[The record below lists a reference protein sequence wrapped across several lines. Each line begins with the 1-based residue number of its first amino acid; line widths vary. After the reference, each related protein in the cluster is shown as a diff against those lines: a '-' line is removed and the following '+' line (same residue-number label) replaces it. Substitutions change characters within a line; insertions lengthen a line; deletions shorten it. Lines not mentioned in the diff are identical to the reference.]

1 MVEKDIRFKTIVQE
15 YRNLPTAQPDVCSSF
30 DLLNENFSVCV
41 CVHVLLCL
49 QAYVCVSMHACRTSM
64 LSYMQAFVYV
74 CLSVHVV
81 SVLYVHA

>member
-49 QAYVCVSMHACRTSM
+49 QGICVCVHAC
-64 LSYMQAFVYV
+64 MQDINAFLHAGICV
-74 CLSVHVV
+74 CVFVC
-81 SVLYVHA
+81 ACC